1 MEKHL
6 MNTQALRDTTRA
18 LDADDKGLLVMEES
32 HPTCNKR
39 CASLG
44 IPQTE
49 RLS

>member
-6 MNTQALRDTTRA
+6 MNTHIWRDTTRA
-18 LDADDKGLLVMEES
+18 LVADDKGVLVMEES
-32 HPTCNKR
+32 HPPCNQR